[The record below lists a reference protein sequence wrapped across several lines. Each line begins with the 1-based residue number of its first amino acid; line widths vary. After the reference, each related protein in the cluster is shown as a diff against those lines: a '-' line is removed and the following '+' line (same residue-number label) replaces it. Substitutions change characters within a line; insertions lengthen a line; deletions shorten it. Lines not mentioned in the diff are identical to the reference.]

1 MMHQIEK
8 RDAYSSGKYLP
19 LSDHQKVKMMSDFD
33 ESPLT
38 EQQAD
43 KTYNIVQ
50 NNLLCN
56 KGKELQRFIKR
67 ENEIREIFNMSTEE
81 IRSFTTFEQAEQFVM
96 EVVNYPDTM
105 PLTANYRKIRQL
117 YLLRDRGQNEDGK
130 TDYVISDVHYISG
143 DSLVDIQ
150 LINI

>member
-1 MMHQIEK
+1 
-8 RDAYSSGKYLP
+8 
-19 LSDHQKVKMMSDFD
+19 MMSDFD

-81 IRSFTTFEQAEQFVM
+81 IRSFTTFE
-96 EVVNYPDTM
+96 
-105 PLTANYRKIRQL
+105 
-117 YLLRDRGQNEDGK
+117 
-130 TDYVISDVHYISG
+130 
-143 DSLVDIQ
+143 
-150 LINI
+150 